1 MTGEQRTQYDQQER
15 LARLLSIGRR
25 SDPRELARGEVE
37 TDAGRYC
44 VRVVHLDGRI
54 WWEALRLGP
63 ACAELLD
70 EDHVPACVAVQ
81 ARRMRE
87 DWL

>member
-15 LARLLSIGRR
+15 LARLLNMGRR
-25 SDPRELARGEVE
+25 PDPRELARAEVV
-37 TDAGRYC
+37 TAAGRYC

-54 WWEALRLGP
+54 WWEALRLGDG
-63 ACAELLD
+63 CAELLD

>member
-1 MTGEQRTQYDQQER
+1 VTNEQRLAYDQQER
-15 LARLLSIGRR
+15 LARLMITGRR
-25 SDPRELARGEVE
+25 AQPQELARATVE

-44 VRVVHLDGRI
+44 VRIMHVGGRI

-70 EDHVPACVAVQ
+70 EDHVPACVAVE
-81 ARRMRE
+81 ARRLRA

>member
-1 MTGEQRTQYDQQER
+1 MTPEQRIAYDQQER
-15 LARLLSIGRR
+15 LARLLQVSQRAQA
-25 SDPRELARGEVE
+25 RELARAEVE

-70 EDHVPACVAVQ
+70 EDHVPACVAVE